1 MDIIYE
7 ALIRI
12 HTNNTSHTNADIEE
26 TQIKQP
32 EAEDRILDI
41 TTLTNLLTSVD
52 LASTFST
59 LTGIFNFITRNMD
72 VITAIALVRH
82 LENRA
87 MYDPRQVNK
96 FLAIMLPVMLVM
108 NVSDSERASQTSW
121 RTVAGSCKTFLLTYL
136 SLS

>member
-41 TTLTNLLTSVD
+41 TTLTNLVTSVD

-87 MYDPRQVNK
+87 MYDPRQVNT
-96 FLAIMLPVMLVM
+96 IMLPVMLVL